1 MECIWF
7 VYAEFLRRMLDD
19 VKNELNLHT
28 IRYTKESQVS
38 GFPINL
44 YYLPESKGYA
54 PQGHQL
60 NKIDVVN
67 VLQQRDFEEVFEQIM
82 EGRNSQLQDYF
93 RYIALSQQMSLPP
106 SGWECK
112 NVIHRNH

>member
-1 MECIWF
+1 M
-7 VYAEFLRRMLDD
+7 
-19 VKNELNLHT
+19 
-28 IRYTKESQVS
+28 
-38 GFPINL
+38 
-44 YYLPESKGYA
+44 
-54 PQGHQL
+54 
-60 NKIDVVN
+60 
-67 VLQQRDFEEVFEQIM
+67 FEQIM